1 MHETVKFVTNPS
13 VSRDYAPAAL
23 FGKGQAERVRKFHQS
38 FSAYQPTA
46 LRNLKNLAAALNL
59 NGFFVKDESSRFGL
73 NAFKVLGGSYCIGR
87 ALAERAGIPDR
98 ELTFARLQQEDVKAV
113 TRGMTF
119 VTATDGN
126 HGRGIAWTA
135 HALGLDAVVYMP
147 KGSAAERLQ
156 NIQKL
161 GAKAE
166 ILDLNYDDAVRYAA
180 ECERK
185 YGWVMV
191 QDTAW
196 EGYEAI
202 PTWIM
207 QGYTTLA
214 LETVEQL
221 GSEIPTHIFLQAGV
235 GAMSGALTGFFTDY
249 YREKKP
255 VIVIVEPNRADCI
268 YRTAAAN
275 DGTLH
280 TVDGD
285 MDTIMAGLACGEPC
299 SIGWEMLR
307 RYANHYVSVPEYVAA
322 KGMRVLGNPAGDDTR
337 VISGESG
344 AVTSGLVAELMMNE
358 SLNGLR
364 TAIGLGK
371 DSNVLCISTEGDT
384 DRQNYRKIVW
394 DGAYPA

>member
-1 MHETVKFVTNPS
+1 MRETIKFVSNPS

-23 FGKGQAERVRKFHQS
+23 FGKGKAGRVRKFHQS
-38 FSAYQPTA
+38 FSAYRPTA
-46 LRNLKNLAAALNL
+46 LRNLKNLAATLDL

-98 ELTFARLQQEDVKAV
+98 ELAFGRLRQEDVKAAV
-113 TRGMTF
+113 RGMTF

-161 GAKAE
+161 GARAE

-180 ECERK
+180 ECGRK
-185 YGWVMV
+185 YGWVVV

-221 GSEIPTHIFLQAGV
+221 GNEIPTHIFLQAGV

-280 TVDGD
+280 RVDGD

-307 RYANHYVSVPEYVAA
+307 RYADHYVSVPEYVAA
-322 KGMRVLGNPAGDDTR
+322 KGMRVLGNPEGDDTR

-364 TAIGLGK
+364 TSIGLGR

-394 DGAYPA
+394 DGACPA